1 MDGRESLLLA
11 PTERGARAR
20 VRGGGVGAWAGTQ
33 VCRVCAGASRLTMM
47 VPRQGVQ
54 ALSVVPHEVRVGGR
68 ACAGW
73 VRCGGVGGGSGVRVG
88 GRARGGCGAARG
100 ASRSACAED
109 RIGGVGGGCRRRV
122 RIGGRAW
129 RTDGCA
135 LLLLAP
141 PNAERV
147 GPAERT
153 PRGRR
158 PVILRPYGCGVRE
171 VGQRRGPCR
180 AG

>member
-1 MDGRESLLLA
+1 MDGRESLLPA
-11 PTERGARAR
+11 PTEQGARAR
-20 VRGGGVGAWAGTQ
+20 VRRGRVGAWAGTQ
-33 VCRVCAGASRLTMM
+33 VCHV
-47 VPRQGVQ
+47 QGVQ
-54 ALSVVPHEVRVGGR
+54 ALSVVPHEVRVGGQ

-88 GRARGGCGAARG
+88 GRAQGGCGAARG

-122 RIGGRAW
+122 RISGRVW
-129 RTDGCA
+129 RTDGCT
-135 LLLLAP
+135 LLLLAL
-141 PNAERV
+141 PNTERV

-153 PRGRR
+153 
-158 PVILRPYGCGVRE
+158 LVRE
-171 VGQRRGPCR
+171 VGQRRGPCH